1 MGLLAACGLLSST
14 LICPTA
20 ELLEAESS
28 PKLFEDDNCTT
39 EDEPASRSLPECE
52 WMSKGDSLP
61 LLLLGDPELKLGLFR
76 GLTEEGTPG
85 GGGVVVALGVA
96 GPFVL
101 RRGAGRFC
109 KSGEF
114 RICSL

>member
-1 MGLLAACGLLSST
+1 M
-14 LICPTA
+14 
-20 ELLEAESS
+20 ELESK
-28 PKLFEDDNCTT
+28 KLVELDSWTT
-39 EDEPASRSLPECE
+39 EEDPAASRSGPEWE

-61 LLLLGDPELKLGLFR
+61 LLLLGEPELRLGLFR
-76 GLTEEGTPG
+76 GLTDEGWMTPG
-85 GGGVVVALGVA
+85 GGGVVVGPPAVAEPGVA

-101 RRGAGRFC
+101 LRGAGLFC